1 MLCNLQIRSLANPW
15 LDFLP
20 AAEARTLASKLNDD
34 MQDVCASKLAQGRLF
49 AFGALPTLDA
59 DGCVAEVR
67 RLATLPHMRGVIM
80 GTSGLGRGLDD
91 ERLTPLW
98 AALEETGLTVFLHP
112 HYGVGN
118 EHFHATGHALALAL
132 GFPFETSVAVS
143 RLIVSGR
150 LEQFPRLRML
160 LAHSGGTLPYLVGR
174 LDSCVAHDLA
184 LAARLP
190 HAPSFYLRRL
200 YFDALSYHLPT
211 LQALIQFAGADR
223 VVFGTGTPSQILHD
237 SALTPQPLLTL
248 RPVHLHSLHSIF
260 AHVYIWYICMRRSS
274 FLPSAGR
281 LALRRHQHCY
291 LAIHRVQLPT
301 HPGTG
306 VLTVFNTS
314 RAHSGW
320 TLALIL
326 LDM

>member
-1 MLCNLQIRSLANPW
+1 MFIDILVTICADSLANPW

-34 MQDVCASKLAQGRLF
+34 IQEVCASPKAQGRLF

-67 RLATLPHMRGVIM
+67 RLATLPHVRGVIM

-98 AALEETGLTVFLHP
+98 AALEETGLVTFLHP
-112 HYGVGN
+112 HYGVGG
-118 EHFHATGHALALAL
+118 EHFHGTGHALALAL

-190 HAPSFYLRRL
+190 HAPSHYLRRL

-223 VVFGTGTPSQILHD
+223 VVFGTGTQLAGYTPSSCLC
-237 SALTPQPLLTL
+237 ACNNLTS
-248 RPVHLHSLHSIF
+248 HLFKSSLIAFIAKQKKVASSL
-260 AHVYIWYICMRRSS
+260 MRS
-274 FLPSAGR
+274 FYHFL
-281 LALRRHQHCY
+281 
-291 LAIHRVQLPT
+291 
-301 HPGTG
+301 
-306 VLTVFNTS
+306 
-314 RAHSGW
+314 
-320 TLALIL
+320 
-326 LDM
+326 